1 MDILNK
7 SIDSLAERGILGL
20 LLGLALFVIYI
31 LFKLLMSEKDKRLED
46 AKQLNNG
53 LMAPIKQIQENGEN
67 QITLLR
73 QFINKFDKI

>member
-1 MDILNK
+1 MDFLNT
-7 SIDSLAERGILGL
+7 LAERGILGL
-20 LLGLALFVIYI
+20 LLALALFVIYI

-53 LMAPIKQIQENGEN
+53 LMNPIKQIQENGEN

-73 QFINKFDKI
+73 QFINKFDKL